1 MTISEK
7 VAYVKGL
14 AEGLGVDKE
23 EKTGKIISEMLAILS
38 GVADKL
44 DGVKDD
50 CETLKQYV
58 EEIDEDLEVLEDEV
72 YGDGDCCCDDDC
84 DCDDC
89 CDDEYE
95 DDDCG
100 CGCGCEDD
108 EDECDCCDGCIVTCP
123 HCGVCLELEEDDDP
137 DHLVCPN
144 CKKEFSLDAEDA
156 E

>member
-38 GVADKL
+38 DVADKL

-50 CETLKQYV
+50 CENLKQYV

-72 YGDGDCCCDDDC
+72 YGDGECCCDDD
-84 DCDDC
+84 D
-89 CDDEYE
+89 
-95 DDDCG
+95 
-100 CGCGCEDD
+100 
-108 EDECDCCDGCIVTCP
+108 CDCCDGCIVTCP

-137 DHLVCPN
+137 EHLVCPN
-144 CKKEFSLDAEDA
+144 CEKEFSLDTEDA